1 MNNTVVTDLDKIIN
15 EQKIKAVFQPIVS
28 LRNGEIH
35 GYEALSRVTYETEL
49 ANPEKLFLAAAEH
62 NRLHVLDSLC
72 RSTSLRSFYDL
83 CAGSPPIKKLFL
95 NVSPVILQDP
105 RFIQTF
111 SSHSLNSYPFEPS
124 QVVFEVTERSS
135 INHPD
140 QFAVSIQ
147 DLKSHHFQVA
157 IDDAGAM
164 YSGLNLITDT
174 HPHYVKLDRRLIE
187 NIDLGRINFALVKG
201 LVEFCRISNIHLVA
215 EGIETLSEL
224 TSLIDL
230 GVSYGQGFYL
240 QRPSERLMEIDETI
254 KKEIIDH
261 HKMKNNVF
269 GQPNA
274 NGYILNICNPTE
286 TITMQMK
293 IEHVLEKFKK
303 DGTIPGLCVI
313 DNHRVVGIITRS
325 QLTMQ
330 VSGRFGFSLYQ
341 NQPISVLMDRDFISV
356 DYRTPIN
363 EVSKLA
369 MSRPQDKLYDFIV
382 VTKEN
387 RYFGTVTI
395 KNLLLKSTEIEV
407 IKAKYENP
415 LTGLP
420 GNLVIEQKMK
430 QTLEKNETFNVLY
443 IDINHFKE
451 YNDVY
456 GFENGDSI
464 IKLLADILMLY
475 LPRGQFVGH
484 VGGDDFIT
492 IMDKGAID
500 NYCEKVSE
508 RFQEKVLYHY
518 NEQDRERGFIITENR
533 LGIVEAFSIVS
544 ISIAGTCVPCDHFL
558 NLFELTKKLAKLKKK
573 SKKQKDQHYLY
584 IES

>member
-1 MNNTVVTDLDKIIN
+1 MINTVVADLDKIIN
-15 EQKIKAVFQPIVS
+15 EQQIKTVFQPIVS

-35 GYEALSRVTYETEL
+35 GYEALSRVTCETEL

-72 RSTSLRSFYDL
+72 RAISLSSFYDQ
-83 CAGSPPIKKLFL
+83 CESSPVMKLFL
-95 NVSPVILQDP
+95 NVSPVILQDA
-105 RFIQTF
+105 RFIQIF
-111 SSHSLNSYPFEPS
+111 SSQYVKIYPFEPG
-124 QVVFEVTERSS
+124 QIVFEITERNS

-140 QFAVSIQ
+140 QFAASLQ

-230 GVSYGQGFYL
+230 GVPYGQGFFL
-240 QRPSERLMEIDETI
+240 QRPAEQLMEIDESI
-254 KKEIIDH
+254 KSIIIDH
-261 HKMKNNVF
+261 HKMRNNVF

-274 NGYILNICNPTE
+274 SGYILNICNPTE

-293 IEHVLEKFKK
+293 IEHVLEKIKK
-303 DGTIPGLCVI
+303 DGTIPGLCVLDHHKVI
-313 DNHRVVGIITRS
+313 GIITRS

-341 NQPISVLMDRDFISV
+341 NQPISILMDRDFISV

-382 VTKEN
+382 VTKDGH
-387 RYFGTVTI
+387 YFGIVTI
-395 KNLLLKSTEIEV
+395 KNLLLKSTELEV

-430 QTLEKNETFNVLY
+430 QTLEKKDTFSVLY

-456 GFENGDSI
+456 GFENGDYI
-464 IKLLADILMLY
+464 IKLLADILILY
-475 LPRGQFVGH
+475 LPHGQFVGH
-484 VGGDDFIT
+484 VGGDDFIA
-492 IMDKGAID
+492 IMNKDDID
-500 NYCEKVSE
+500 DYCQKISD
-508 RFQEKVLYHY
+508 RFQQKVLYHY
-518 NEQDRERGFIITENR
+518 NEQDRERGYIVTENR
-533 LGIVEAFSIVS
+533 LGVMEEFSVVS
-544 ISIAGTCVPCDHFL
+544 ISIAGTSVQSDHYL
-558 NLFELTKKLAKLKKK
+558 NLTDLTKKLAKLKKK
-573 SKKQKDQHYLY
+573 SKRQKDHHYLY
-584 IES
+584 IDS